1 MKVTSIGIVFS
12 LAFLG
17 CATPPAMESIR
28 TPGAKNIPLGIVLH
42 PLLSTQ
48 VEGREWGR
56 VGPASLY
63 SGEDRKN
70 LYIQPPAKT
79 TMQVTGLSERLT
91 NMLNIELS
99 RRGFKLRELP
109 VEATPAKDENTFAV
123 SLALL
128 DELRERNDVHA
139 ILIGNAF
146 FAHPY
151 NGTSDSY
158 VTDMYVKV
166 VNVETLEV
174 MCQIIID
181 HHTNGWSMPDV
192 VNEVADELAF
202 NAGLEIEQ
210 EEQ

>member
-1 MKVTSIGIVFS
+1 MKVTSIGIVFA

-48 VEGREWGR
+48 TERGWMRGSFALDSQNRE
-56 VGPASLY
+56 SI
-63 SGEDRKN
+63 
-70 LYIQPPAKT
+70 YIMPPAKT
-79 TMQVTGLSERLT
+79 TMQVTERSERLT

-109 VEATPAKDENTFAV
+109 VEATPARDQNTFAV

-146 FAHPY
+146 FTGQY
-151 NGTSDSY
+151 NDSY

-174 MCQIIID
+174 MCQIIVD

-202 NAGLEIEQ
+202 NAGLEVEQ

>member
-1 MKVTSIGIVFS
+1 
-12 LAFLG
+12 
-17 CATPPAMESIR
+17 MESIR
-28 TPGAKNIPLGIVLH
+28 TPGAKNIPLGIALH

-48 VEGREWGR
+48 TERGWMRGSFALDSQNRE
-56 VGPASLY
+56 SI
-63 SGEDRKN
+63 
-70 LYIQPPAKT
+70 YIMPPAKT
-79 TMQVTGLSERLT
+79 TMQVTERSERLT

-109 VEATPAKDENTFAV
+109 VEATPAREKNTFAV

-146 FAHPY
+146 FTGQY
-151 NGTSDSY
+151 DDSY

-174 MCQIIID
+174 MCQIIVD
-181 HHTNGWSMPDV
+181 HHTNGWSMTDV

-202 NAGLEIEQ
+202 NAGLEVEQ
-210 EEQ
+210 QEQ

>member
-1 MKVTSIGIVFS
+1 MKVTSIGIVFA

-48 VEGREWGR
+48 TERGWMRGSFALDSQNRE
-56 VGPASLY
+56 SLY
-63 SGEDRKN
+63 
-70 LYIQPPAKT
+70 ITPPAKT
-79 TMQVTGLSERLT
+79 TMQVTERSERLT

-109 VEATPAKDENTFAV
+109 VEATPAREQNTFAV

-146 FAHPY
+146 FTGQY
-151 NGTSDSY
+151 NDSY

-174 MCQIIID
+174 MCQIIVD

-202 NAGLEIEQ
+202 NAGLEVEQ

>member
-1 MKVTSIGIVFS
+1 MKVTSIGLVFS
-12 LAFLG
+12 LVFLS
-17 CATPPAMESIR
+17 CAGAPAMESIR
-28 TPGAKNIPLGIVLH
+28 TPGAKNIPL
-42 PLLSTQ
+42 LLSTQ
-48 VEGREWGR
+48 TERGWMRGSFALDSQNRE
-56 VGPASLY
+56 SI
-63 SGEDRKN
+63 
-70 LYIQPPAKT
+70 YIMPPAKT
-79 TMQVTGLSERLT
+79 TMQVTERSERLT

-109 VEATPAKDENTFAV
+109 VEATPAREQNTFAV

-146 FAHPY
+146 FTGQY
-151 NGTSDSY
+151 DDSY

-174 MCQIIID
+174 MCQIIVD

-202 NAGLEIEQ
+202 NAGLEVEQ

>member
-1 MKVTSIGIVFS
+1 MKPVSIGI
-12 LAFLG
+12 AFFLCGMG
-17 CATPPAMESIR
+17 CAGPPAMESIR
-28 TPGAKNIPLGIVLH
+28 TPGAEKIPLGIVLH

-48 VEGREWGR
+48 AEGWGSVR
-56 VGPASLY
+56 TWARMSNDRNSLY
-63 SGEDRKN
+63 
-70 LYIQPPAKT
+70 ITPPAKT

-91 NMLNIELS
+91 NLLTIELS

-109 VEATPAKDENTFAV
+109 VAATPAKDENTFAV

-128 DELRERNDVHA
+128 DDLREHNDVHA

-146 FAHPY
+146 FGRSY
-151 NGTSDSY
+151 NGMGDSY

-181 HHTNGWSMPDV
+181 HDTMGWAMPDV
-192 VNEVADELAF
+192 ANEVADELAI
-202 NAGLEIEQ
+202 NAGLPITQEQ
-210 EEQ
+210 E

>member
-1 MKVTSIGIVFS
+1 MKVTSIGIVFA

-48 VEGREWGR
+48 TERGWMRGSFALDSQNRE
-56 VGPASLY
+56 SI
-63 SGEDRKN
+63 
-70 LYIQPPAKT
+70 YIMPPAKT
-79 TMQVTGLSERLT
+79 TMQVTERSERLT

-109 VEATPAKDENTFAV
+109 VEATPAREQNTFAV

-146 FAHPY
+146 FTGQY
-151 NGTSDSY
+151 NDSY

-202 NAGLEIEQ
+202 NAGLEVEQ

>member
-1 MKVTSIGIVFS
+1 MKVTSIGIVFA

-48 VEGREWGR
+48 TERGWMRGSFALDSQNREF
-56 VGPASLY
+56 
-63 SGEDRKN
+63 
-70 LYIQPPAKT
+70 LYITPPAKT
-79 TMQVTGLSERLT
+79 TMQVTERSERLT

-109 VEATPAKDENTFAV
+109 VEATPAREQNTFAV

-146 FAHPY
+146 FTGQY
-151 NGTSDSY
+151 NDSY

-202 NAGLEIEQ
+202 NAGLEVEQ

>member
-1 MKVTSIGIVFS
+1 MKVTSIGIVFA

-48 VEGREWGR
+48 TERGWMRGSFALDSQNRE
-56 VGPASLY
+56 SI
-63 SGEDRKN
+63 
-70 LYIQPPAKT
+70 YILPPAKT
-79 TMQVTGLSERLT
+79 TMQVTERSERLT

-109 VEATPAKDENTFAV
+109 VEATPAREQNTFAV

-146 FAHPY
+146 FTGQY
-151 NGTSDSY
+151 NDSY

-174 MCQIIID
+174 MCQIIVD

-202 NAGLEIEQ
+202 NAGLEVEQ

>member
-1 MKVTSIGIVFS
+1 
-12 LAFLG
+12 
-17 CATPPAMESIR
+17 MESIR

-48 VEGREWGR
+48 TERGWMRGSFALDSQNRE
-56 VGPASLY
+56 SI
-63 SGEDRKN
+63 
-70 LYIQPPAKT
+70 YIMPPAKT
-79 TMQVTGLSERLT
+79 TMQVTERSERLT

-109 VEATPAKDENTFAV
+109 VEATPAREQNTFAV

-146 FAHPY
+146 FTGQY
-151 NGTSDSY
+151 NDSY

-174 MCQIIID
+174 MCQIIVD

-202 NAGLEIEQ
+202 NAGLEVEQ

>member
-1 MKVTSIGIVFS
+1 MKVTSIGIVFA

-48 VEGREWGR
+48 TERGWMRGSFALDSQNRE
-56 VGPASLY
+56 SI
-63 SGEDRKN
+63 
-70 LYIQPPAKT
+70 YILPPAKT
-79 TMQVTGLSERLT
+79 TMQVTERSERLT

-109 VEATPAKDENTFAV
+109 VEATPAREQNTFAV

-146 FAHPY
+146 FTGQY
-151 NGTSDSY
+151 NDSY

-202 NAGLEIEQ
+202 NAGLEVEQ

>member
-1 MKVTSIGIVFS
+1 MKVTSIGIVLA

-48 VEGREWGR
+48 TERGWMRGSFALDSQNRE
-56 VGPASLY
+56 SI
-63 SGEDRKN
+63 
-70 LYIQPPAKT
+70 YIMPPAKT
-79 TMQVTGLSERLT
+79 TMQVTERSERLT

-109 VEATPAKDENTFAV
+109 VEATPAREKNTFAV

-146 FAHPY
+146 FTGQY
-151 NGTSDSY
+151 DDSY

-174 MCQIIID
+174 MCQIIVD

-202 NAGLEIEQ
+202 NAGLEVEQ
-210 EEQ
+210 QEQ

>member
-1 MKVTSIGIVFS
+1 MKPIHIGV
-12 LAFLG
+12 AFFLFAMG
-17 CATPPAMESIR
+17 CAGPPVMESIR
-28 TPGAKNIPLGIVLH
+28 TPGAEKIPLGIVLH
-42 PLLSTQ
+42 PLLSSQT
-48 VEGREWGR
+48 ESGWGR
-56 VGPASLY
+56 AAALYSQDRGSLY
-63 SGEDRKN
+63 
-70 LYIQPPAKT
+70 ITPPAKT

-91 NMLNIELS
+91 NMLTVELS

-146 FAHPY
+146 FARPY
-151 NGTSDSY
+151 NGMGDSY

-181 HHTNGWSMPDV
+181 HDTMGWAMPDV
-192 VNEVADELAF
+192 ANEVADELAI
-202 NAGLEIEQ
+202 NAGLPITQEQ
-210 EEQ
+210 E

>member
-1 MKVTSIGIVFS
+1 MRVTSIGIVFS
-12 LAFLG
+12 LVFLS
-17 CATPPAMESIR
+17 CAGAPAMESIH

-48 VEGREWGR
+48 TERGWMRGSFALDSQNRE
-56 VGPASLY
+56 SI
-63 SGEDRKN
+63 
-70 LYIQPPAKT
+70 YIMPPAKT
-79 TMQVTGLSERLT
+79 TMQVTERSERLT

-109 VEATPAKDENTFAV
+109 VEATPAREQNTFAV

-146 FAHPY
+146 FTGQY
-151 NGTSDSY
+151 NDSY

-174 MCQIIID
+174 MCQIIVD

-202 NAGLEIEQ
+202 NAGLEVEQ

>member
-1 MKVTSIGIVFS
+1 MKVTSIGIVFA

-48 VEGREWGR
+48 TERGWMRGSFALDSQNRE
-56 VGPASLY
+56 SI
-63 SGEDRKN
+63 
-70 LYIQPPAKT
+70 YIMPPAKT
-79 TMQVTGLSERLT
+79 TMQVTERSERLT

-109 VEATPAKDENTFAV
+109 VEATPAREQNTFAV

-146 FAHPY
+146 FTGQY
-151 NGTSDSY
+151 NDSY

-174 MCQIIID
+174 MCQIIVD

-202 NAGLEIEQ
+202 NAGLEVEQ

>member
-1 MKVTSIGIVFS
+1 MKVTSIGIVFA

-48 VEGREWGR
+48 TERGWMRGSFALDSQNRE
-56 VGPASLY
+56 SI
-63 SGEDRKN
+63 
-70 LYIQPPAKT
+70 YIMPPAKT
-79 TMQVTGLSERLT
+79 TMQVTERSERLT

-109 VEATPAKDENTFAV
+109 VEATPAREKNTFAV

-146 FAHPY
+146 FTGQY
-151 NGTSDSY
+151 DDSY

-174 MCQIIID
+174 MCQIIVD
-181 HHTNGWSMPDV
+181 HHTNGWSMTDV

-202 NAGLEIEQ
+202 NAGLEVEQ
-210 EEQ
+210 QEQ

>member
-1 MKVTSIGIVFS
+1 MKVTSIGIVFA

-28 TPGAKNIPLGIVLH
+28 TPGAKNIPLGMVLH

-48 VEGREWGR
+48 TERGWMRGSFALDSQNRE
-56 VGPASLY
+56 SI
-63 SGEDRKN
+63 
-70 LYIQPPAKT
+70 YIMPPAKT
-79 TMQVTGLSERLT
+79 TMQVTERSERLT

-109 VEATPAKDENTFAV
+109 VEATPAREQNTFAV

-146 FAHPY
+146 FTGQY
-151 NGTSDSY
+151 NDSY

-174 MCQIIID
+174 MCQIIVD

-202 NAGLEIEQ
+202 NAGLEVEQ

>member
-1 MKVTSIGIVFS
+1 MKPISIGI
-12 LAFLG
+12 AFFLFVMG
-17 CATPPAMESIR
+17 CAGPPVMESIR
-28 TPGAKNIPLGIVLH
+28 TPGAQNIPLGIVLH

-48 VEGREWGR
+48 TEVSTWGR
-56 VGPASLY
+56 MGSVTLSNRTRDSLY
-63 SGEDRKN
+63 IE
-70 LYIQPPAKT
+70 PPAKT

-91 NMLNIELS
+91 NMLTVELS

-109 VEATPAKDENTFAV
+109 VEATLNKNENAFAV

-146 FAHPY
+146 FSRQY
-151 NGTSDSY
+151 GSESY

-181 HHTNGWSMPDV
+181 HDTMGWSMPDV
-192 VNEVADELAF
+192 ANQVADELAI
-202 NAGLEIEQ
+202 NAGLPIEQ
-210 EEQ
+210 NKSPF

>member
-1 MKVTSIGIVFS
+1 MRVTSIGIVFS
-12 LAFLG
+12 LVFLS
-17 CATPPAMESIR
+17 CAGAPAMESIR

-48 VEGREWGR
+48 TERGWMRGSFALDSQNRE
-56 VGPASLY
+56 SLY
-63 SGEDRKN
+63 
-70 LYIQPPAKT
+70 ITPPAKT
-79 TMQVTGLSERLT
+79 TMQVTERSERLT

-109 VEATPAKDENTFAV
+109 VEATPAREQNTFAV

-146 FAHPY
+146 FTGQY
-151 NGTSDSY
+151 NDSY

-181 HHTNGWSMPDV
+181 HHTNGWSMTDV

-202 NAGLEIEQ
+202 NAGLEVEQ

>member
-1 MKVTSIGIVFS
+1 MKVTSIGIVFA

-48 VEGREWGR
+48 TERGWMRGSFALDSQNRE
-56 VGPASLY
+56 SI
-63 SGEDRKN
+63 
-70 LYIQPPAKT
+70 YILPPAKT
-79 TMQVTGLSERLT
+79 TMQVTERSERLT

-109 VEATPAKDENTFAV
+109 VEATPAREQNTFAV

-146 FAHPY
+146 FTGQY
-151 NGTSDSY
+151 NDSY

-174 MCQIIID
+174 MCQIIVD
-181 HHTNGWSMPDV
+181 HHTNGWSMTDV

-202 NAGLEIEQ
+202 NAGLEVEQ